1 MTVFALTGTGQAA
14 SAVSLA
20 QVKSV
25 YLLPMSRGMDQ
36 YLANCLTRNGVFQV
50 VTDPAK
56 ADALLTDHLGAS
68 FEASVKELYP
78 EVKPAVTP
86 TTPEDAKP
94 DDATPADA
102 KPVAAKGTDTKPADV
117 KKAAVKKD
125 AKDEK
130 EASEE
135 KPETHELK
143 TSGGER
149 PAVPG
154 RNRGMVFLVKRGTSE
169 VLWSAY
175 NDPAIRRPK
184 DLNRTAGRIASG
196 LKKAMAVASAPTP
209 AGK

>member
-1 MTVFALTGTGQAA
+1 MTVFALTGMGQAA

-36 YLANCLTRNGVFQV
+36 YLANRLTRNGVLQV

-56 ADALLTDHLGAS
+56 ADALLTDHLGAN

-78 EVKPAVTP
+78 EAKPEAGPAKPEDVKS
-86 TTPEDAKP
+86 EDAKP
-94 DDATPADA
+94 ADA
-102 KPVAAKGTDTKPADV
+102 A
-117 KKAAVKKD
+117 KD

-130 EASEE
+130 EPTPAE
-135 KPETHELK
+135 KPEARELK
-143 TSGGER
+143 SLGGER
-149 PAVPG
+149 PPVPA
-154 RNRGMVFLVKRGTSE
+154 RNRGMVFLVKRGTGE

-196 LKKAMAVASAPTP
+196 LKKAMAAASAPTP